1 MKPLIANPVKYFVGA
16 LYSSESLLEKSVRL
30 LTERFSPTDLVSE
43 SFPFDNTNYYD
54 AEMGTPI
61 FRKFFSFSD
70 LISPS
75 FLAEAKL
82 ITNDIEDCLTVED
95 KRKVNLDI
103 GYMDYDKVV
112 LGSVKYGIHKIYLD
126 KGIYAD
132 MALHYEKGSYSPYPW
147 AFMDFKFP
155 DYYPFFLK
163 MRIKY
168 KSQVKEML
176 SPGFSN

>member
-30 LTERFSPTDLVSE
+30 LTERFSPTDLVSD

-70 LISPS
+70 LISPG

-82 ITNDIEDCLTVED
+82 ITNDFEDSLTVKD
-95 KRKVNLDI
+95 RRKVNLDI

-112 LGSVKYGIHKIYLD
+112 LGSAKYGIHKVYLD

-163 MRIKY
+163 MRIIY
-168 KSQVKEML
+168 KDRMKNEYY
-176 SPGFSN
+176 

>member
-1 MKPLIANPVKYFVGA
+1 MKPGIANPVKYFVGA
-16 LYSSESLLEKSVRL
+16 LYSSEALLEKSVRL
-30 LTERFSPTDLVSE
+30 LSGRFSPIDLVSH
-43 SFPFDNTNYYD
+43 SFPFDNTDYYD
-54 AEMGTPI
+54 TEMGTPI

-70 LISPS
+70 LISPG

-82 ITNDIEDCLTVED
+82 ITNDIEDSLTVEN

-112 LGSVKYGIHKIYLD
+112 LGSAKYGIHKVYLD

-132 MALHYEKGSYSPYPW
+132 MALHYEKGNYSPYLW

-163 MRIKY
+163 MRIIY
-168 KSQVKEML
+168 KGQIKNE
-176 SPGFSN
+176 NR

>member
-1 MKPLIANPVKYFVGA
+1 MKPLIANPVKYFAGA

-30 LTERFSPTDLVSE
+30 LSKRFSPTDLVSD

-54 AEMGTPI
+54 AEMGAPI

-70 LISPS
+70 LISPN

-82 ITNDIEDCLTVED
+82 ITNDIEDSLTVED
-95 KRKVNLDI
+95 KRKVNLDV

-112 LGSVKYGIHKIYLD
+112 LGSAKYGIHKIYLD

-132 MALHYEKGSYSPYPW
+132 MALHYEKGNYSPYPW
-147 AFMDFKFP
+147 VFMDFKFP
-155 DYYPFFLK
+155 DYYHFFLK
-163 MRIKY
+163 MRMIY
-168 KSQVKEML
+168 KDRMKNEYY
-176 SPGFSN
+176 